1 MLSADIWKLVFF
13 AEKLGGDLGAVD
25 IMEWTMIVHFS

>member
-13 AEKLGGDLGAVD
+13 AEKLGGDFMFVRGIAD
-25 IMEWTMIVHFS
+25 IME

>member
-13 AEKLGGDLGAVD
+13 AEKLGGDFMFAYRGVVD
-25 IMEWTMIVHFS
+25 IME